1 MIPTMSSIL
10 FQQLNFILV
19 LSTSNIS
26 CKTFQIHSINR
37 VFLNFYAPAAN
48 RKLNYVRINL
58 FINRLFSG
66 FLDCQFV
73 FRSNTLRAITIFGQF
88 LCSQICILGRSQPSS
103 SRCCR
108 WGIIDQ
114 ESKKR
119 NCVRLMRMRGTGRQS
134 GRQIGG
140 GTNGK
145 VM

>member
-1 MIPTMSSIL
+1 MLGVPIQFAITSSTNDTNNELHSISTIK
-10 FQQLNFILV
+10 FHFG
-19 LSTSNIS
+19 LSTSNIN

-108 WGIIDQ
+108 WGIID
-114 ESKKR
+114 
-119 NCVRLMRMRGTGRQS
+119 
-134 GRQIGG
+134 
-140 GTNGK
+140 
-145 VM
+145 